1 MWGFRFWGDI
11 QVGLVGAQLMEFIGK
26 VLRQE
31 SFYLS
36 CIVLQLGLETFG
48 ALGVLLERGSSM

>member
-1 MWGFRFWGDI
+1 MWGFRFWGDT
-11 QVGLVGAQLMEFIGK
+11 QVGLVGARLMEFIGK

-36 CIVLQLGLETFG
+36 CIVLY
-48 ALGVLLERGSSM
+48 A